1 VQTVLDRQRSETSAV
16 IDGTG
21 RLRIANDNAAVSAR
35 QHRAATQQLGYQ
47 FSDLGVQLSMAAT
60 AHEPLK
66 MAMLAV
72 TQQGTQVIQALALM
86 KGEATGLIGFL
97 GGPWGQAL
105 IAAGSILATL
115 ALANS
120 DAADATDKH
129 KEAAEDLY
137 KAMGDLHD
145 AAVQEARSTDAS
157 IAADIDKANSLR
169 TRAQETR
176 KAAIAELQL
185 AQQRAA
191 DAGAS
196 ISAGAPGYSNT
207 FNLGRQAAQEAASR
221 GIQAQIAELN
231 ATIANGDET
240 VRLKHAALIRRQV
253 ESETDK
259 SAAATQTFTNRLSAL
274 ADQMAAGTITE
285 AAYRAE
291 VRKATDA
298 RDAATASAN
307 RHGEAHT
314 RESSAMKAAERQAG
328 ALAKAEE
335 ALAVAAM
342 RAAYA
347 FNQRMEA
354 MGTSSLAG
362 PMLGFSE
369 PEAQTVSQQLEQLG
383 RDAAKA
389 TKAAFDG
396 TDRWNE
402 SLSDTIRMLG
412 QVGGAAGTLA
422 GVASLI
428 SGDLTGVKGPAGTVL
443 QQVANIQ
450 LSTVDPRTGDRIAH
464 TIGDELK
471 SVFGKGGV
479 FGDTLLNA
487 LAGAGLGVASSS
499 AILGSSGNN
508 FGAAVGGALGEVAG
522 KALGKGMSGLFGS
535 AMGPLGGILGGL
547 AGGLIGNLLASKPKA
562 SGTVSNTGVSVG
574 GSGSAVTQLGGLGAS
589 LQQSVSN
596 IATQLGATVGNYSV
610 GIGNYKGKYYQVSY
624 NASDSGLGGAE
635 YYKKG
640 SAVAYDG
647 EDATA
652 ALRAAIAAAIKQGAF
667 QGVRAGVST
676 LVNTGS
682 DIEAQVAKAMKYQ
695 GVFKSLK
702 AYLDPVGDAVD
713 TVNSK
718 FSELI
723 TIFKE
728 ANASLADYADLKKL
742 YEIEQQKAVDSAVSQ
757 IAGSL
762 KSLLKDLTVGNDT
775 RSLQE
780 REAAAYATLNP
791 LTARVNAGDST
802 AYDAFA
808 EAASTLLSIERQLY
822 GSTSSYFAI
831 EDQIKAVTQA
841 AVDSE
846 MTKAIA
852 AQDNAGVISAID
864 EQTATL
870 NATMLAVNSN
880 LITVAE
886 LLSAQTASGAAG
898 FDFASS
904 F

>member
-1 VQTVLDRQRSETSAV
+1 
-16 IDGTG
+16 
-21 RLRIANDNAAVSAR
+21 
-35 QHRAATQQLGYQ
+35 
-47 FSDLGVQLSMAAT
+47 
-60 AHEPLK
+60 
-66 MAMLAV
+66 
-72 TQQGTQVIQALALM
+72 
-86 KGEATGLIGFL
+86 
-97 GGPWGQAL
+97 
-105 IAAGSILATL
+105 
-115 ALANS
+115 
-120 DAADATDKH
+120 
-129 KEAAEDLY
+129 
-137 KAMGDLHD
+137 
-145 AAVQEARSTDAS
+145 
-157 IAADIDKANSLR
+157 
-169 TRAQETR
+169 
-176 KAAIAELQL
+176 
-185 AQQRAA
+185 
-191 DAGAS
+191 
-196 ISAGAPGYSNT
+196 
-207 FNLGRQAAQEAASR
+207 
-221 GIQAQIAELN
+221 
-231 ATIANGDET
+231 
-240 VRLKHAALIRRQV
+240 
-253 ESETDK
+253 
-259 SAAATQTFTNRLSAL
+259 
-274 ADQMAAGTITE
+274 
-285 AAYRAE
+285 
-291 VRKATDA
+291 
-298 RDAATASAN
+298 
-307 RHGEAHT
+307 
-314 RESSAMKAAERQAG
+314 
-328 ALAKAEE
+328 
-335 ALAVAAM
+335 
-342 RAAYA
+342 
-347 FNQRMEA
+347 
-354 MGTSSLAG
+354 
-362 PMLGFSE
+362 
-369 PEAQTVSQQLEQLG
+369 
-383 RDAAKA
+383 
-389 TKAAFDG
+389 
-396 TDRWNE
+396 
-402 SLSDTIRMLG
+402 
-412 QVGGAAGTLA
+412 
-422 GVASLI
+422 
-428 SGDLTGVKGPAGTVL
+428 
-443 QQVANIQ
+443 
-450 LSTVDPRTGDRIAH
+450 
-464 TIGDELK
+464 
-471 SVFGKGGV
+471 
-479 FGDTLLNA
+479 
-487 LAGAGLGVASSS
+487 
-499 AILGSSGNN
+499 
-508 FGAAVGGALGEVAG
+508 
-522 KALGKGMSGLFGS
+522 
-535 AMGPLGGILGGL
+535 
-547 AGGLIGNLLASKPKA
+547 
-562 SGTVSNTGVSVG
+562 
-574 GSGSAVTQLGGLGAS
+574 VTQLGGLGAS